1 MVKCKSVHVCVC
13 LLVYL
18 SVGKFFVLYEKGC
31 LYYVFQC
38 CYIITIVFIF
48 IIYEKRETRFCCHSL
63 KLKGNVISSARRK
76 MFFVT

>member
-31 LYYVFQC
+31 LYYVF
-38 CYIITIVFIF
+38 
-48 IIYEKRETRFCCHSL
+48 
-63 KLKGNVISSARRK
+63 
-76 MFFVT
+76 